1 MRGLETTA
9 EKMIKALGPR
19 LGALHV
25 HDNDKH
31 NDSHQIPFTMQID
44 FDKMIAALK
53 DVGYR
58 GDMTLECDAYIHSFI
73 NGDND
78 KVFEGVKNLADA
90 ANKLVEMFKA

>member
-1 MRGLETTA
+1 
-9 EKMIKALGPR
+9 MIKALGPR

-53 DVGYR
+53 EVDYK
-58 GDMTLECDAYIHSFI
+58 GDMTLECDAYLHYLSA
-73 NGDND
+73 ND
-78 KVFEGVKNLADA
+78 PEKTFEGIKNLAAA
-90 ANKLVEMFKA
+90 ANRLVEMFQA